1 MKVLR
6 CSLKIQS
13 HGAEVMT
20 NERVFYRLVP

>member
-1 MKVLR
+1 
-6 CSLKIQS
+6 LKIQS